1 MNRNKEARAGT
12 MTPASTRIR
21 GRPGFESADT
31 EAARRFRSIVR
42 ASRIDRSSKAPLW
55 VQMKTVLENAI
66 YAGVLPK
73 GTRLPSEQV
82 LCDAFGLSRPVVRNA
97 LAALSAE
104 GLVIKEPRR
113 GMFVASHPPEVG
125 FMTAAKGSVRGPV
138 RQGSRG
144 VGQDLRFRPVRG
156 ERCRAPGVRPAVR
169 TQRDSHLARVSRGR
183 RRADP
188 HGDLAAR
195 APAARNGEAGHRE
208 PIDFR
213 HHPPAL
219 RIEASAGGSVDQG
232 GRRPAADRR
241 AHGRSLPARRCCTSN
256 RSPSTST
263 ATR

>member
-55 VQMKTVLENAI
+55 VQLKTVLENAI

-125 FMTAAKGSVRGPV
+125 FMTAAKRVFEDLSAKGHAVSVRTFDFGLYEANDV
-138 RQGSRG
+138 
-144 VGQDLRFRPVRG
+144 
-156 ERCRAPGVRPAVR
+156 ERRVFGLPSAHNVIRI
-169 TQRDSHLARVSRGR
+169 LARVSRGR

-208 PIDFR
+208 PVDLR

-232 GRRPAADRR
+232 GRRPRR
-241 AHGRSLPARRCCTSN
+241 
-256 RSPSTST
+256 RSPSVWG
-263 ATR
+263 